1 MATQVDIEALRAL
14 AARVDAAA
22 PPHPQARSSMSADVV
37 GHAGVAAA
45 MSQFEDAGV
54 DAVVKLNVDAA
65 KISGGLR
72 DVAAIYEHA
81 DGSADQA
88 ARDVTSEL
96 GE

>member
-1 MATQVDIEALRAL
+1 
-14 AARVDAAA
+14 
-22 PPHPQARSSMSADVV
+22 MSADAV

-54 DAVVKLNVDAA
+54 DAIVKLNVDAA
-65 KISGGLR
+65 KIAGGLR

-88 ARDVTSEL
+88 ARDVASEL

>member
-1 MATQVDIEALRAL
+1 MG
-14 AARVDAAA
+14 
-22 PPHPQARSSMSADVV
+22 ADVA

-54 DAVVKLNVDAA
+54 DAVEKLNVDAA
-65 KISGGLR
+65 KISDGLR

-88 ARDVTSEL
+88 ARDVASEL